1 MFTKLLISARL
12 LLVIPVVGLLG
23 ASLAL
28 FAKGLRLVFERLDDA
43 LLTSTIGE
51 DLSPFEVSVLE
62 GINLLLVG
70 AGCLILAIGMF
81 SLFVKPLKLPPV
93 MRVENFHHLKGQF
106 ANFVILA
113 MAVTFLES
121 LGNLQIMMHDPKSNG
136 SEIFYAGAGMALV
149 TLALLAFKYW
159 GGESHPSPSLPRPTA
174 KRGQVSEET
183 AADAVATPSGGVESS
198 SAS

>member
-1 MFTKLLISARL
+1 MLTKLLLSTRL
-12 LLVIPVVGLLG
+12 LLVAPVVGLLG

-43 LLTSTIGE
+43 VLHSTMGE

-81 SLFVKPLKLPPV
+81 SLFVKPLRLPAV
-93 MRVENFHHLKGQF
+93 MRVESFHHLKGQF
-106 ANFVILA
+106 ANFIILA
-113 MAVTFLES
+113 MAVSFLES
-121 LGNLQIMMHDPKSNG
+121 LSNLQTLMRDPTSNG
-136 SEIFYAGAGMALV
+136 SEIFYAGAGMAAV

-159 GGESHPSPSLPRPTA
+159 GGEANAHSPSPPSPFPPSPFPPSPLTGRPQGPGGPPA
-174 KRGQVSEET
+174 SG
-183 AADAVATPSGGVESS
+183 TP
-198 SAS
+198 

>member
-93 MRVENFHHLKGQF
+93 MRVESFHHLKGQF

-121 LGNLQIMMHDPKSNG
+121 LSNLQVMMHDPKSNG

-159 GGESHPSPSLPRPTA
+159 GGESHPSPFLPRPTA
-174 KRGQVSEET
+174 KQGQASEE
-183 AADAVATPSGGVESS
+183 A

>member
-1 MFTKLLISARL
+1 MLTKLLLSARL

-51 DLSPFEVSVLE
+51 DL
-62 GINLLLVG
+62 
-70 AGCLILAIGMF
+70 
-81 SLFVKPLKLPPV
+81 
-93 MRVENFHHLKGQF
+93 
-106 ANFVILA
+106 
-113 MAVTFLES
+113 
-121 LGNLQIMMHDPKSNG
+121 
-136 SEIFYAGAGMALV
+136 YAGGGMALV

-159 GGESHPSPSLPRPTA
+159 GGESPHHRPPSSSRITT
-174 KRGQVSEET
+174 RGQGSKE
-183 AADAVATPSGGVESS
+183 ARSGGVETF

>member
-1 MFTKLLISARL
+1 MLTKLLLSARL
-12 LLVIPVVGLLG
+12 LLIVPVIGLLG

-28 FAKGLRLVFERLDDA
+28 FAKGLRLVFEQLDDA
-43 LLTSTIGE
+43 LMTSTVGQ

-81 SLFVKPLKLPPV
+81 SLFVKRLKLPAV
-93 MRVENFHHLKGQF
+93 MHLESFHNLKGQF

-113 MAVTFLES
+113 MAVSFLES
-121 LGNLQIMMHDPKSNG
+121 LSNLQTLMRDPASNG

-159 GGESHPSPSLPRPTA
+159 GGESSQHGPPASHSPTIGDMASGTA
-174 KRGQVSEET
+174 PPCSWEK
-183 AADAVATPSGGVESS
+183 S